1 MEVVDK
7 YGEHVTGA
15 VPKHAMCCMVAM
27 VEDVKGER
35 VPIGCAYATGHKSL
49 HSWQTLPG
57 SGGSKPPGP
66 RGADRTAAARRPR

>member
-15 VPKHAMCCMVAM
+15 VPKHAMCCMVASIG
-27 VEDVKGER
+27 GE
-35 VPIGCAYATGHKSL
+35 PIACAYANGHRSL
-49 HSWQTLPG
+49 HSWAALPG
-57 SGGSKPPGP
+57 APGSRPPGH